1 MENIST
7 KERNRTAIISGIIL
21 GIIYILIT
29 TAVYKSVGDMK
40 LFYTIKGVGYVA
52 YLAILGAMTARV
64 KKANGGYLDFKDTFG
79 TIFIILLIANVL
91 YYIYNY
97 AYHQYID
104 PQLMYKMKASSID
117 LMRQLHATED
127 KIKQTTQDMDREI
140 AASKTFNL
148 SNNLMS
154 FLGTLLTDCFF
165 GLVVAA
171 VVKKNKPAY
180 VS

>member
-1 MENIST
+1 
-7 KERNRTAIISGIIL
+7 
-21 GIIYILIT
+21 
-29 TAVYKSVGDMK
+29 
-40 LFYTIKGVGYVA
+40 
-52 YLAILGAMTARV
+52 
-64 KKANGGYLDFKDTFG
+64 
-79 TIFIILLIANVL
+79 
-91 YYIYNY
+91 
-97 AYHQYID
+97 
-104 PQLMYKMKASSID
+104 MYKMKASSID

-180 VS
+180 V